1 MPDPKQAT
9 LIAGRKPVLEA
20 LEREAARVEKV
31 MLKKGAGGGE
41 IGAIRQAAQ
50 AAGVPVQYVPE
61 GRLRQEA
68 RGANHQGAVAF
79 AAPVA
84 YRVLEEMLAEIAGT
98 WDAVQ
103 AKKPLLLAID
113 RVTDPHNFGAI
124 LRSAVAAGADG
135 VVVPKGHMAPLS
147 AVAMKAS
154 AGTALRIPI
163 ARVDDLPAALQ
174 QLKERS
180 YWVFGADGS
189 GDTSVWEAD
198 WDRPVALVIGS
209 EGRGLRP
216 EVAAACDHLIA
227 IPMRGPAESLNASVA
242 AGVLLLAAAR
252 VRA

>member
-1 MPDPKQAT
+1 MPDPQRAR

-20 LEREAARVEKV
+20 LEREAARIEKV

-41 IGAIRQAAQ
+41 IGAIRQAAEG
-50 AAGVPVQYVPE
+50 AGVPVQYVPE

-84 YRVLEEMLAEIAGT
+84 YRSFEGMLAEIAPS

-103 AKKPLLLAID
+103 AQKPMLLAID

-135 VVVPKGHMAPLS
+135 VVVPKAHMAPLS
-147 AVAMKAS
+147 AVAVKAS
-154 AGTALRIPI
+154 AGMARRIPI
-163 ARVDDLPAALQ
+163 ARVESLPEALQ

-180 YWVFGADGS
+180 YWVLGADGG
-189 GDTSVWEAD
+189 GDTSVWDAD

-209 EGRGLRP
+209 EGRGLRR
-216 EVAAACDHLIA
+216 EVAAACDVRVA
-227 IPMRGPAESLNASVA
+227 IPLRGPAESLNASVA
-242 AGVLLLAAAR
+242 AGILLFAAAR
-252 VRA
+252 VRG